1 MWTPH
6 RFSCRISTL
15 DTGLNKGKIWNLRL
29 PPAYDLVRKCKIS
42 YPCACG
48 RTCAS
53 AEAER
58 TADTERLGSGRG
70 CCHAFCFLQCQPT
83 SCVSDLAEVLP
94 VSHFDCLILAFC
106 SFRIKSTG
114 PRSRACAALT
124 SITYVSGNLSINLR
138 GSVTDNCAHLR
149 ESPTASISGS
159 AIGLMKC

>member
-58 TADTERLGSGRG
+58 TADYRMTGLHPLLQKASTVTGVIASSIAFAH
-70 CCHAFCFLQCQPT
+70 CHPAL
-83 SCVSDLAEVLP
+83 CVSNLADFLL
-94 VSHFDCLILAFC
+94 VSHFELLVPVVC
-106 SFRIKSTG
+106 SFLAS
-114 PRSRACAALT
+114 SRLFRVLDVSLT
-124 SITYVSGNLSINLR
+124 T
-138 GSVTDNCAHLR
+138 C
-149 ESPTASISGS
+149 
-159 AIGLMKC
+159 